1 MGMAKLCAVLLLLL
15 VGLLAA
21 GPAVRAQT
29 NDGRPAD
36 LSATETSP
44 NDDAIPS
51 FEMLMSASDEEL
63 LAELER
69 RKAELARRTSGG
81 ESNASLPD
89 PEALDLE
96 ELVEIPPA
104 VDQGDEDCL
113 PIDDTPFQEPVT
125 DFVRVYDGQ
134 FVTVSN
140 DSGTAVCEPFFL
152 AGWNSWDVTRVPRIQ
167 SYRSMNGQAAL
178 TQQLQTASQ
187 SGLNVM
193 RAWAHTIDPSY
204 PVMKSPGRYDEEGL
218 KALDFLLSEAN
229 KYGIRVILSF
239 VDNWKYPGGVDQMLD
254 WSETAPER
262 EIPVPASLLGGGDY
276 NQDNLEQEVKNYIV
290 ERHSLFYTD
299 EGARKIYRDY
309 VSTLVNRT
317 NVYNGK
323 VYRDDPTIL
332 AWNLINEPR
341 CETWL
346 VWDCGDKLQSW
357 IESESAFVK
366 ELDPNHLVTVGE
378 EGFWASGSQN
388 EWENPTKWAKD
399 MGQDFRRNHLPESID
414 FATIHIWPDTWGRP
428 EDSFQKSWILAHIRE
443 AEEELG
449 KPLLLEE
456 FGKSIES
463 VDETGE
469 RNQVYRS
476 VHQLVEDSVRQNRA
490 LKGSLFWNWES
501 NLLRNPGDYEVDA
514 EDSTFRLIKDHAA
527 RMKKIQSEAS
537 SFSCDDIFGTP
548 GVAAFSAPK

>member
-1 MGMAKLCAVLLLLL
+1 MVMAKFCAVLLLLL

-44 NDDAIPS
+44 NDNAIPS

-81 ESNASLPD
+81 GSNASLPD

-204 PVMKSPGRYDEEGL
+204 PVMKSPGWYDEEGL

-254 WSETAPER
+254 WSETAPNR
-262 EIPVPASLLGGGDY
+262 TMPLPASLLEGGDY
-276 NQDNLEQEVKNYIV
+276 NQRSLTSGEKNYIV

-346 VWDCGDKLQSW
+346 IPDCDDKLQSW

-414 FATIHIWPDTWGRP
+414 FATIHIWPDTWRRP

-456 FGKSIES
+456 FGKSIRGSTDVEQ
-463 VDETGE
+463 
-469 RNQVYRS
+469 RNQVYS
-476 VHQLVEDSVRQNRA
+476 LAHELVEDSASKNRA
-490 LKGSLFWNWES
+490 LKGSLFWNWETDLIRS
-501 NLLRNPGDYEVDA
+501 PGSYEINA
-514 EDSTFRLIKDHAA
+514 WDSTFELVKGHASRLREIRENK
-527 RMKKIQSEAS
+527 
-537 SFSCDDIFGTP
+537 C
-548 GVAAFSAPK
+548 AFRCEF

>member
-1 MGMAKLCAVLLLLL
+1 MVTGMFALATVLLLLL
-15 VGLLAA
+15 LGLGA
-21 GPAVRAQT
+21 AQT

-36 LSATETSP
+36 LAATETSP
-44 NDDAIPS
+44 NDLS
-51 FEMLMSASDEEL
+51 LLSDEEL

-81 ESNASLPD
+81 GSNASLPD

-140 DSGTAVCEPFFL
+140 DSGTTVCEPFFL

-204 PVMKSPGRYDEEGL
+204 PVMKSPGWYDEEGL

-254 WSETAPER
+254 WSETAPNR
-262 EIPVPASLLGGGDY
+262 TMPLPASLLEGGDY
-276 NQDNLEQEVKNYIV
+276 NQRSLTSGEKNYIV

-366 ELDPNHLVTVGE
+366 ELDPNHMVTVGE
-378 EGFWASGSQN
+378 EGFWAGDSPN
-388 EWENPTKWAKD
+388 EYANPTWWAKA

-463 VDETGE
+463 VDETEE

-537 SFSCDDIFGTP
+537 AFSCDDIFGTP

>member
-1 MGMAKLCAVLLLLL
+1 MVMAKFCAVLLLLL

-44 NDDAIPS
+44 NDNAIPS

-81 ESNASLPD
+81 GSNASLPD

-204 PVMKSPGRYDEEGL
+204 PVMKSPGWYDEEGL

-346 VWDCGDKLQSW
+346 IPDCDDKLQSW

-366 ELDPNHLVTVGE
+366 ELDPNHMVTVGE
-378 EGFWASGSQN
+378 EGFWAGDSPN
-388 EWENPTKWAKD
+388 EYANPTWWAKA

-463 VDETGE
+463 VDETEE

-537 SFSCDDIFGTP
+537 AFSCDDIFGTP

>member
-1 MGMAKLCAVLLLLL
+1 MVTGMFALATVLLLLL
-15 VGLLAA
+15 LGLGA
-21 GPAVRAQT
+21 AQT

-36 LSATETSP
+36 LAATETSP
-44 NDDAIPS
+44 NDLS
-51 FEMLMSASDEEL
+51 LLSDEEL

-81 ESNASLPD
+81 GSNASLPD

-204 PVMKSPGRYDEEGL
+204 PVMKSHGWYDEEGL

-254 WSETAPER
+254 WSETAPNR
-262 EIPVPASLLGGGDY
+262 TMPLPASLLEGGDY
-276 NQDNLEQEVKNYIV
+276 NQRSLTSGEKNYIV

-317 NVYNGK
+317 NVYNGN

-346 VWDCGDKLQSW
+346 IPDCDDKLQSW

-366 ELDPNHLVTVGE
+366 ELDPNHMVTVGE

-463 VDETGE
+463 VDETEE

-490 LKGSLFWNWES
+490 LKGSLFWNWETDLIRS
-501 NLLRNPGDYEVDA
+501 PGSYEINA
-514 EDSTFRLIKDHAA
+514 WDSTFELVKGHASRL
-527 RMKKIQSEAS
+527 RKIRENK
-537 SFSCDDIFGTP
+537 C
-548 GVAAFSAPK
+548 AFRCEF

>member
-1 MGMAKLCAVLLLLL
+1 MVMAKLCAVLLLLL

-36 LSATETSP
+36 LAATETSP
-44 NDDAIPS
+44 NEDAIPS

-81 ESNASLPD
+81 GSNASLPD

-254 WSETAPER
+254 WSETAPNR
-262 EIPVPASLLGGGDY
+262 TMPLPASLLEGGDY
-276 NQDNLEQEVKNYIV
+276 NQRSLTSGEKNYIV

-346 VWDCGDKLQSW
+346 VPDCGDKLQSW

-428 EDSFQKSWILAHIRE
+428 EDFFQKSWILAHIRE

-456 FGKSIES
+456 FGKSIRGSTDVEQ
-463 VDETGE
+463 
-469 RNQVYRS
+469 RNQVYS
-476 VHQLVEDSVRQNRA
+476 LAHELVEDSASKNRA
-490 LKGSLFWNWES
+490 LKGSLFWNWETDLIRS
-501 NLLRNPGDYEVDA
+501 PGSYEINA
-514 EDSTFRLIKDHAA
+514 WDSTFELVKGHASRLREIRENK
-527 RMKKIQSEAS
+527 
-537 SFSCDDIFGTP
+537 C
-548 GVAAFSAPK
+548 AFRCEF

>member
-1 MGMAKLCAVLLLLL
+1 MVTGMFALATVLLLLL
-15 VGLLAA
+15 LGLGA
-21 GPAVRAQT
+21 AQT

-44 NDDAIPS
+44 NDNAIPS

-81 ESNASLPD
+81 GSNASLPD

-204 PVMKSPGRYDEEGL
+204 PVMKSPGWYDEEGL

-254 WSETAPER
+254 WSETAPNR
-262 EIPVPASLLGGGDY
+262 TMPLPASLLEGGDY
-276 NQDNLEQEVKNYIV
+276 NQRSLTSGEKNYIV

-346 VWDCGDKLQSW
+346 IPDCGDKLQSW

-414 FATIHIWPDTWGRP
+414 FATIHIWPDTWRRP

-456 FGKSIES
+456 FGKSIRGSTDVEQ
-463 VDETGE
+463 
-469 RNQVYRS
+469 RNQVYS
-476 VHQLVEDSVRQNRA
+476 LAHELVEDSASKNRA
-490 LKGSLFWNWES
+490 LKGSLFWNWETDLIRS
-501 NLLRNPGDYEVDA
+501 PGSYEINA
-514 EDSTFRLIKDHAA
+514 WDSTFELVKGHASRLREIRENK
-527 RMKKIQSEAS
+527 
-537 SFSCDDIFGTP
+537 C
-548 GVAAFSAPK
+548 AFRCEF

>member
-1 MGMAKLCAVLLLLL
+1 MAMAKLCAVLLLLL

-254 WSETAPER
+254 WSETAPNR
-262 EIPVPASLLGGGDY
+262 TMPLPASLLEGGDY
-276 NQDNLEQEVKNYIV
+276 NQRSLTSGEKNYIV

-346 VWDCGDKLQSW
+346 IPDCGDKLQSW

-456 FGKSIES
+456 FGKSIRGSTDVEQ
-463 VDETGE
+463 
-469 RNQVYRS
+469 RNQVYS
-476 VHQLVEDSVRQNRA
+476 LAHELVEDSASKNRA
-490 LKGSLFWNWES
+490 LKGSLFWNWETDLIRS
-501 NLLRNPGDYEVDA
+501 PGSYEINA
-514 EDSTFRLIKDHAA
+514 WDSTFELVKGHASRLREIRENK
-527 RMKKIQSEAS
+527 
-537 SFSCDDIFGTP
+537 C
-548 GVAAFSAPK
+548 AFRCEF

>member
-1 MGMAKLCAVLLLLL
+1 MVMAKLCAVLLLLL

-29 NDGRPAD
+29 SDGRPAD
-36 LSATETSP
+36 LAATETSP

-81 ESNASLPD
+81 GSNASLPD

-204 PVMKSPGRYDEEGL
+204 PVMKSPGWYDEEGL

-456 FGKSIES
+456 FGKSIRGSTDVEQ
-463 VDETGE
+463 
-469 RNQVYRS
+469 RNQVYS
-476 VHQLVEDSVRQNRA
+476 LAHELVEDSASKNRA
-490 LKGSLFWNWES
+490 LKGSLFWNWETDLIRS
-501 NLLRNPGDYEVDA
+501 PGSYEINA
-514 EDSTFRLIKDHAA
+514 WDSTFELVKGHASRLREIRENK
-527 RMKKIQSEAS
+527 
-537 SFSCDDIFGTP
+537 C
-548 GVAAFSAPK
+548 AFRCEF

>member
-1 MGMAKLCAVLLLLL
+1 MVMAKLCAVLLLLL

-36 LSATETSP
+36 LAATETSP

-81 ESNASLPD
+81 GSNASLPD

-204 PVMKSPGRYDEEGL
+204 PVMKSPGWYDEEGL

-346 VWDCGDKLQSW
+346 IPDCNDKLQSW

-366 ELDPNHLVTVGE
+366 ELDPNHMVTVGE
-378 EGFWASGSQN
+378 EGFWAGDSPN
-388 EWENPTKWAKD
+388 EYANPTWWAKA

-456 FGKSIES
+456 FGKSIRGSTDVEQ
-463 VDETGE
+463 
-469 RNQVYRS
+469 RNQVYS
-476 VHQLVEDSVRQNRA
+476 LAHELVEDSASKNRA
-490 LKGSLFWNWES
+490 LKGSLFWNWETDLIRS
-501 NLLRNPGDYEVDA
+501 PGSYEINA
-514 EDSTFRLIKDHAA
+514 WDSTFELVKGHASRLREIRENK
-527 RMKKIQSEAS
+527 
-537 SFSCDDIFGTP
+537 C
-548 GVAAFSAPK
+548 AFRCEF

>member
-1 MGMAKLCAVLLLLL
+1 MAMAKLCAVLLLLL

-36 LSATETSP
+36 LAATETSP

-81 ESNASLPD
+81 GSNASLPD

-204 PVMKSPGRYDEEGL
+204 PVMKSPGWYDEEGL

-366 ELDPNHLVTVGE
+366 ELDPNHMVTVGE
-378 EGFWASGSQN
+378 EGFWAGDSPN
-388 EWENPTKWAKD
+388 EYANPTWWAKA

-456 FGKSIES
+456 FGKSIRGSTDVEQ
-463 VDETGE
+463 
-469 RNQVYRS
+469 RNRVYS
-476 VHQLVEDSVRQNRA
+476 LAHELVEDSASKNRA
-490 LKGSLFWNWES
+490 LKGSLFWNWETDLIRS
-501 NLLRNPGDYEVDA
+501 PGSYEINA
-514 EDSTFRLIKDHAA
+514 WDSTFELVKGHASRLREIRENK
-527 RMKKIQSEAS
+527 
-537 SFSCDDIFGTP
+537 C
-548 GVAAFSAPK
+548 AFRCEF

>member
-1 MGMAKLCAVLLLLL
+1 MAMAKLCAVLLLLL

-36 LSATETSP
+36 LAATETSP

-81 ESNASLPD
+81 GSNASLPD

-204 PVMKSPGRYDEEGL
+204 PVMKSPGWYDEEGL

-346 VWDCGDKLQSW
+346 IPDCDDKLQSW

-366 ELDPNHLVTVGE
+366 ELDPNHMVTVGE
-378 EGFWASGSQN
+378 EGFWAGDSPN
-388 EWENPTKWAKD
+388 EYANPTWWAKA

-456 FGKSIES
+456 FGKSIRGSTDVEQ
-463 VDETGE
+463 
-469 RNQVYRS
+469 RNRVYS
-476 VHQLVEDSVRQNRA
+476 LAHELVEDSASKNRA
-490 LKGSLFWNWES
+490 LKGSLFWNWETDLIRS
-501 NLLRNPGDYEVDA
+501 PGSYEINA
-514 EDSTFRLIKDHAA
+514 WDSTFELVKGHASRLREIRENK
-527 RMKKIQSEAS
+527 
-537 SFSCDDIFGTP
+537 C
-548 GVAAFSAPK
+548 AFRCEF

>member
-21 GPAVRAQT
+21 GSAVRAQT

-254 WSETAPER
+254 WSETAPNR
-262 EIPVPASLLGGGDY
+262 TMPLPASLLEGGDY
-276 NQDNLEQEVKNYIV
+276 NQRSLTSGEKNYIV

-414 FATIHIWPDTWGRP
+414 FATIHIWPDTWRRP

-456 FGKSIES
+456 FGKSIRGSTDVEQ
-463 VDETGE
+463 
-469 RNQVYRS
+469 RNQVYS
-476 VHQLVEDSVRQNRA
+476 LAHELVEDSASKNRA
-490 LKGSLFWNWES
+490 LKGSLFWNWETDLIRS
-501 NLLRNPGDYEVDA
+501 PGSYEINA
-514 EDSTFRLIKDHAA
+514 WDSTFELVKGHASRLREIRENK
-527 RMKKIQSEAS
+527 
-537 SFSCDDIFGTP
+537 C
-548 GVAAFSAPK
+548 AFRCEF